1 MRRKGDSFTNK
12 GNAPL
17 TIRGIM
23 ILAKTFGVFTYDQT
37 CKTLAPG
44 ESCGFSVRFAPI
56 SRGGL
61 QGILKI
67 HSDAANKPVV
77 QVQLT
82 GRGLR
87 DSWRG

>member
-1 MRRKGDSFTNK
+1 MGRKGNSSTNE

-23 ILAKTFGVFTYDQT
+23 ILAKTLGVFTYDQT

-44 ESCGFSVRFAPI
+44 ESCRFPVRFAPI

-61 QGILKI
+61 QGTLKV
-67 HSDAANKPVV
+67 HSDAANKPMA

-82 GRGLR
+82 GRGL
-87 DSWRG
+87 